1 MTVTEQQL
9 EEGLEFLAILD
20 EDGVREIRWGDHSLI
35 CRAVAWAT
43 WLHEPGTWPLAW
55 NIAGDL
61 KLLVFPFP
69 IAHSRTTHQF
79 LGRTMVSVHL
89 LYDHCQL

>member
-1 MTVTEQQL
+1 MRMESEKYNGVTT
-9 EEGLEFLAILD
+9 ILSA
-20 EDGVREIRWGDHSLI
+20 ELLLGQPGS
-35 CRAVAWAT
+35 
-43 WLHEPGTWPLAW
+43 HESRTWPLAW
-55 NIAGDL
+55 NIAGHL
-61 KLLVFPFP
+61 KLLVFPLP

>member
-1 MTVTEQQL
+1 MRMES
-9 EEGLEFLAILD
+9 EKY
-20 EDGVREIRWGDHSLI
+20 DGVTTVLSEELLLGQPGS
-35 CRAVAWAT
+35 
-43 WLHEPGTWPLAW
+43 HEPGTWPLAW